1 MSKIINVIGE
11 CSNVGK
17 TTLIVGIIEEL
28 KKRGYSVGTIKHH
41 SHTLEWDK
49 KGKDTYR
56 HREAGA
62 EEVCI
67 TATGRTIMTIEKEL
81 SLDEAIKLFSKKN
94 FIIVEGYKKS
104 SLYKIEVFNSK
115 LSTRIITPKEKLI
128 CVASDIEINIDDI
141 KVINRNDYKKIVDL
155 ILKFKECEKC
165 IR

>member
-17 TTLIVGIIEEL
+17 TTLIVGVIKEL
-28 KKRGYSVGTIKHH
+28 KKRGFSVGTIKHH
-41 SHTLEWDK
+41 SHKLDLDK

-67 TATGRTIMTIEKEL
+67 TSKGRTIMTIEKEL
-81 SLDEAIKLFSKKN
+81 NLDEAIRLFSKKD

-104 SLYKIEVFNSK
+104 PLYKIEVFNSK
-115 LSTRIITPKEKLI
+115 LSTKIITPKEKLI
-128 CVASDIEINIDDI
+128 CVVSDKEIDIDDI
-141 KVINRNDYKKIVDL
+141 KVINRNNYEEIVDL
-155 ILKFKECEKC
+155 IVKFKEEKQC
-165 IR
+165 IH